1 MKQEEAAE
9 LLDISVMTLRALER
23 DSSKIDY
30 SMILKIEQIYNIPQD
45 YIFFGNNTA
54 FSVILKKK
62 GVIQMSNLVVLKE
75 QQVVTTSLQVA
86 ETFEKQHKHV
96 LDSLDELMG
105 VAENSADLFWEDT
118 YIHPQNKQSYRMIFM
133 NRDGFTLLA
142 MGFTGKKA
150 LEFKLKY
157 IKAFNDMESHI
168 KQQLDMSNLSPELQ
182 LMANLVNNMA
192 KQELAQKQLND
203 KVDSIS
209 EIVALNTTDW
219 RKEANALINKIVRNM
234 GGTAEAHKDTRSAI
248 FEEVNRRAGVSL
260 ETRLTNK
267 RRRMADEGASKSKRD
282 GLTKVDVISDDKKL
296 VEIYVAVVKEFAIKY
311 GVYKKE
317 MAK

>member
-1 MKQEEAAE
+1 M
-9 LLDISVMTLRALER
+9 D
-23 DSSKIDY
+23 
-30 SMILKIEQIYNIPQD
+30 
-45 YIFFGNNTA
+45 
-54 FSVILKKK
+54 
-62 GVIQMSNLVVLKE
+62 NLVIMKE
-75 QQVVTTSLQVA
+75 QQAVTTSLQVA
-86 ETFEKQHKHV
+86 ETFEKRHDHV
-96 LDSLDELMG
+96 LRDLDELKEG
-105 VAENSADLFWEDT
+105 VTQNWGDLFWEDT

-157 IKAFNDMESHI
+157 IKAFNDMETHI
-168 KQQLDMSNLSPELQ
+168 KKQLDMSNLSPELQ

-192 KQELAQKQLND
+192 KQELAQKQLNE

-219 RKEANALINKIVRNM
+219 RKEANALINKVVRVM
-234 GGTAEAHKDTRSAI
+234 GNTAEAHKEVRSAI
-248 FEEVNRRAGVSL
+248 FTEVDRRAGASL

-317 MAK
+317 MTK

>member
-1 MKQEEAAE
+1 MNSLVIMK
-9 LLDISVMTLRALER
+9 D
-23 DSSKIDY
+23 
-30 SMILKIEQIYNIPQD
+30 
-45 YIFFGNNTA
+45 
-54 FSVILKKK
+54 
-62 GVIQMSNLVVLKE
+62 
-75 QQVVTTSLQVA
+75 QQAVTTSLNVA
-86 ETFEKQHKHV
+86 ETFERNHRDV
-96 LDSLDELMG
+96 LAAIDDLKEG
-105 VAENSADLFWEDT
+105 VAENYADLFWDDS

-150 LEFKLKY
+150 LEFKLQY
-157 IKAFNDMESHI
+157 INAFNAMEKHI
-168 KQQLDMSNLSPELQ
+168 KQQLDISNLSPELQ

-192 KQELAQKQLND
+192 KQELAQKQLNE

-219 RKEANALINKIVRNM
+219 RKEANALINKVVRVM
-234 GGTAEAHKDTRSAI
+234 GNTADAHKEVRSAI
-248 FEEVNRRAGVSL
+248 FTEVDRRAGVSL

-282 GLTKVDVISDDKKL
+282 NLTKVDVISDDKKL

-311 GVYKKE
+311 GVYKSAME
-317 MAK
+317 V